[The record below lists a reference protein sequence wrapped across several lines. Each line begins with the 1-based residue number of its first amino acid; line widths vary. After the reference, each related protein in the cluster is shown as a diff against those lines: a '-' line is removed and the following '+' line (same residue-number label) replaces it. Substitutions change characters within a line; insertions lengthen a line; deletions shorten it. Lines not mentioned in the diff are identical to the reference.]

1 MKEIVEPG
9 CRIYIMDDYGINN
22 FGEMVSTSIEFISK
36 PLEFESLE
44 ELKSHFVPEFMTLG
58 NGIFGYEFAGSEAFY
73 KYGKDFIEE
82 YENFIAIEKELK
94 QKLANSNERVVYTI
108 PEPTTTHFDE
118 IIIKYRNNDKIPIE
132 RKLDLRIRYQG
143 GAIERPSFSTDS
155 IEKIKIGKEEVLYNK
170 TKRSVYYKKDG
181 NVYQITLP
189 YQFKKREII
198 QLIKS
203 LHY

>member
-1 MKEIVEPG
+1 
-9 CRIYIMDDYGINN
+9 
-22 FGEMVSTSIEFISK
+22 MVSTSIEFISK

-181 NVYQITLP
+181 NVFQITLP